1 MTSTTR
7 IRVDQRTTVMAAVFL
22 VLAAWS
28 GLSYLVIRVDSDI
41 LAEAIQV
48 QRWLAE
54 PFVVLS
60 YPGQLYGGILEY
72 PLIAIAET
80 FFPGQVYALTA
91 IRVLYL
97 PIVGV
102 LGVYATSLLFPSWRL
117 WPFIPATLVCPAV
130 LHSMMAIKD
139 LYPFSWLLAM
149 IGLTITYSRWR
160 RGGHSWW
167 LLVGG
172 ALLGLSIYQHPTASL
187 LVVPMAAAGFVKWA
201 PRGKRL
207 WSWLVGFAVGL
218 SPLLAARFGQG
229 DAYVAY
235 SPVRAGLPNVW
246 GAFGLDGST
255 WSTAIVPNGWGLQ
268 YTDLNSWA
276 LPVGVQIVLNWMVF
290 AFILGCLIVAF
301 RALITRRRLGQ
312 LSDARVLAVMW
323 GSIGVVLIAIV
334 IVVPPVFFYG
344 AALAVPVWITV
355 VGAVNFLWGRPGLVA
370 ALVIMGVAGITSIGS
385 VLAWN
390 PALPGAVGYK
400 KKQAEQ
406 VSDVAAQIEQAGIDV
421 VYGDYWETL
430 PIVYASSGE
439 LTAVTVPVSRFP
451 FTGSGSE
458 SVVVA
463 VPTGFTAL
471 PPGLERW
478 TNAEAAVG
486 FVDANCTRL
495 PTDVVVDPFPIRT
508 YECPASVLR
517 P

>member
-1 MTSTTR
+1 MTPSTRPR
-7 IRVDQRTTVMAAVFL
+7 IDDRTTVMAAVFL

-80 FFPGQVYALTA
+80 FFPGQVYAVTA
-91 IRVLYL
+91 IRILYL
-97 PIVGV
+97 PIVGA
-102 LGVYATSLLFPSWRL
+102 LGVYATSLLFPAWRL
-117 WPFIPATLVCPAV
+117 WPFIPAALAGPAV
-130 LHSMMAIKD
+130 VHSMMAIKD

-149 IGLTITYSRWR
+149 IGVAITYSRWQR
-160 RGGHSWW
+160 SAHSWW
-167 LLVGG
+167 LLAGG
-172 ALLGLSIYQHPTASL
+172 AFMGLAIYQHPTSSL
-187 LVVPMAAAGFVKWA
+187 LAVPLAAAGFVKWA
-201 PRGKRL
+201 PRGRRL
-207 WSWLVGFAVGL
+207 WWWVAGFAAGV
-218 SPLLAARFGQG
+218 SPLIAARFGQG
-229 DAYVAY
+229 DVYVAY
-235 SPVRAGLPNVW
+235 SPVRSGLPNVW

-268 YTDLNSWA
+268 YTDLNAWS

-290 AFILGCLIVAF
+290 GFILGCTLLSVKTLIAERGLSSV
-301 RALITRRRLGQ
+301 
-312 LSDARVLAVMW
+312 SDARVLAVMW
-323 GSIGVVLIAIV
+323 GTIAVVLVAIV

-344 AALAVPVWITV
+344 AALTVPVWMTV
-355 VGAVNFLWGRPGLVA
+355 VAGINSVWSRPGVIA
-370 ALVIMGVAGITSIGS
+370 AIVVMVVAGITSIGS

-390 PALPGAVGYK
+390 PALPGAIGYK
-400 KKQAEQ
+400 MKQAEQ
-406 VSDVAAQIEQAGIDV
+406 VADVAEQIEQAGIDV

-430 PIVYASSGE
+430 PIVYASSGD

-451 FTGSGSE
+451 FTVPDAAT
-458 SVVVA
+458 VVVA

-478 TNAEAAVG
+478 TNAETAVG

-495 PTDVVVDPFPIRT
+495 ATDVVVDPFPIRT
-508 YECPASVLR
+508 YECPVSVFR
-517 P
+517 